1 MSKSMDSIGKS
12 FNRNCAN
19 TMGCDDSIDDSELGN
34 LPPEAFGNIFDTDG
48 PFDPDDS
55 WLMNAERDEQRTAIR
70 EWFLA
75 RYCDPAEETPYNG
88 REGGYLF
95 IHGGPYDPADEIP
108 ERFSGLVD
116 DDLIGNVIDELH
128 GEGGGDA
135 WAPVNWEPDYDNYLT
150 LAPDDRDEP
159 GVAFN
164 NRLGEIDRVLALTPL
179 ADLSTARLLEQMA
192 FGSIISAVE
201 AYLAE
206 TVTFWT
212 KNDKEVLRR
221 VVSKEFKDKKFSLA
235 EIFDHL
241 DKIENDVLVHL
252 ANQVWHR
259 LDKLK
264 PTIEYSLGIELPDIG
279 PLMSAVEK
287 RHDIV
292 HRAGKTKVGKQI
304 TIGADEVLKLRSG
317 ALTFVNAINAELNKS
332 FPHCAGPDEF

>member
-1 MSKSMDSIGKS
+1 
-12 FNRNCAN
+12 
-19 TMGCDDSIDDSELGN
+19 MGWNDRIDDSEVGN
-34 LPPEAFGNIFDTDG
+34 LPPEAFGNVFNADD
-48 PFDPDDS
+48 PFDPDNS
-55 WLMNAERDEQRTAIR
+55 WVMNAKRDDQHTAIR

-75 RYCDPAEETPYNG
+75 RYCDPAHETPYNR

-108 ERFSGLVD
+108 ERFSGLVN
-116 DDLIGNVIDELH
+116 DDLIEEVIDELH

-135 WAPVNWEPDYDNYLT
+135 WAPFKWEPDYDDYLI
-150 LAPDDRDEP
+150 LEPDDRDEP

-164 NRLGEIDRVLALTPL
+164 NRLGEIDRVLALTSL
-179 ADLSTARLLEQMA
+179 ADPPTAQLLEQMA

-212 KNDKEVLRR
+212 KNDKGVLRR
-221 VVSKEFKDKKFSLA
+221 VLSKEFKDKKFSLA

-241 DKIENDVLVHL
+241 DKIENDVLTHL
-252 ANQVWHR
+252 SNQVWHR

-264 PTIEYSLGIELPDIG
+264 PTIEHSLGIGLPDIG
-279 PLMSAVEK
+279 PIMSAVEI

-292 HRAGKTKVGKQI
+292 HRAGRTKDGKQV
-304 TIGADEVLKLRSG
+304 TIGADVVLKLRSE
-317 ALTFVNAINAELNKS
+317 ALKFADAINEELNKS
-332 FPHCAGPDEF
+332 FPRLTEPDAF